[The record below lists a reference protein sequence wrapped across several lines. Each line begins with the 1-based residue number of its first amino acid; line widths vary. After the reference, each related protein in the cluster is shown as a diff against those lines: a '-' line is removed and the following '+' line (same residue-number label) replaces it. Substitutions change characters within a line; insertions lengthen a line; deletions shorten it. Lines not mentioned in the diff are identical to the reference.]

1 MSVRLGMMGLSK
13 GGLSSCL
20 NGWGIMV
27 LSSCIILSMQG
38 SPERAHSYDT
48 GKCGLF

>member
-38 SPERAHSYDT
+38 SSERAHSYDT